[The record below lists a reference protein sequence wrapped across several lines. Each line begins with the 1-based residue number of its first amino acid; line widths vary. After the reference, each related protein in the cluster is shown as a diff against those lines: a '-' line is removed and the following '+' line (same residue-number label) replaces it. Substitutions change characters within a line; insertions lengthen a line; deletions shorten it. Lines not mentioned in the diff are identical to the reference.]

1 MIALEK
7 KYANIIIDIA
17 HEKLDRP
24 FQYGIPMELR
34 DTIHVGMEVDIP
46 FGKGNHVRHGYI
58 IEITDKCEY
67 EPDKIKDLI
76 GLTSKK
82 MSVESKLIQ
91 VAYFIKERYGAPM
104 IASLRTVLPVKKQIQ
119 EIQKRTV
126 TLAVTKEYGE
136 TLLAEYFSKHQVA
149 RARLLAMLMDEIV
162 MDYQEVQ
169 KKCKVT
175 KPTFDALVD
184 QRVITITESTQYRKP
199 IQVSTEEDVAVV
211 LSEEQKRIVDE
222 VVPNEKYLIHGIT
235 GSGKTEV
242 YLRLIEKVIK
252 EKKQAIVLIPEIAL
266 TYQTATR
273 FYNRFGDRVSILNS
287 KLSHGERYDQMQ
299 RAIHG
304 DIDVVIGPRSAL
316 FTPFPNLGLII
327 IDEEHEVSY
336 KSDQI
341 PRYHAREVAY
351 YYASLHG
358 ASVVLGSATPSIETY
373 YEVMKGNIHLFELTK
388 RLTGS
393 TLPEVY
399 IADMRE
405 ELRSGNRS
413 MFSRTLEELMR
424 ERLMKKEQIMLF
436 LNRRGISGFTSC
448 RSCGYVVKCP
458 HCDITLSKHENGKMM
473 CHYCGYTVPVT
484 EKCPSCGSPFLL
496 EFKSGTQQVVE
507 HLQRILPE
515 ARVMRMDSD
524 TTSGKHEYETLLQ
537 EFRDHKADILVGT
550 QMIIKGHDFK
560 NVTLV
565 GVVAADI
572 SLGANDYLAGER
584 TFQLL
589 TQAAGR
595 AGRGSQAGEVVIQTY
610 QPNHYSIQYAKH
622 HDFKGF
628 YKEEIAYRELME
640 YPPVQQ
646 LMGILVLSKEEKR
659 GDELSKEIGML
670 LREQFTSKEIK
681 VIGPT
686 SARLKKIKDIYRY
699 TLYVKASHY
708 EVFTKVKETIETKV
722 IINGNKEA
730 IQYDYNPIGGY

>member
-58 IEITDKCEY
+58 IEITDICEY
-67 EPDKIKDLI
+67 DPDKIKDLI
-76 GLTSKK
+76 GITSKK

-91 VAYFIKERYGAPM
+91 VAHFIKERYGAPM

-149 RARLLAMLMDEIV
+149 RARLLAMLMDEII
-162 MDYQEVQ
+162 MDYQELQ

-175 KPTFDALVD
+175 KSTFDALVD

-199 IQVSTEEDVAVV
+199 IQVSTEEDIAVV
-211 LSEEQKRIVDE
+211 LSEEQRRIVDE
-222 VVPNEKYLIHGIT
+222 VEPNEKYLIHGIT

-327 IDEEHEVSY
+327 IDEEHESSY
-336 KSDQI
+336 KSEQI

-373 YEVMKGNIHLFELTK
+373 HEVMQGNIHLFELTK

-393 TLPEVY
+393 SLPEVY
-399 IADMRE
+399 IADMRA
-405 ELRSGNRS
+405 ELRDGNRS
-413 MFSRTLEELMR
+413 MFSRTLEELIR
-424 ERLMKKEQIMLF
+424 DRLAKKEQIMLF

-473 CHYCGYTVPVT
+473 CHYCGYTEPVT
-484 EKCPSCGSPFLL
+484 DKCPSCGSPFLL

-507 HLQRILPE
+507 HLQRILPD
-515 ARVMRMDSD
+515 AKVMRMDSD

-610 QPNHYSIQYAKH
+610 QPDHYSIQYAKN

-646 LMGILVLSKEEKR
+646 LMGILVLSKEEER
-659 GDELSKEIGML
+659 GDELSKEIGAL
-670 LREQFTSKEIK
+670 LRECFTPKEIK

-686 SARLKKIKDIYRY
+686 SARLKKIKDVYRY
-699 TLYVKASHY
+699 TLYVKATHY
-708 EVFTKVKETIETKV
+708 DMFTKVKETIETKV
-722 IINGNKEA
+722 VINGNKEA
-730 IQYDYNPIGGY
+730 IQYDYSPVGGY